1 MEIKDLVKNIYN
13 FGEEYIPDILENF
26 KNNAEIDKTLT
37 YIFIKAFYMHCVKL
51 YLFNNK
57 KMEIFDELYNEY
69 KNVLIEYYRND
80 YEIPNELIEEIKN
93 AFDKSYEMVESLNF
107 NDIDDSYEFRH
118 HIIIAFGL
126 LRNILERKSKSA
138 IREDVFDNYISK
150 IKTKSEEIIDYIES
164 NL

>member
-37 YIFIKAFYMHCVKL
+37 YI
-51 YLFNNK
+51 
-57 KMEIFDELYNEY
+57 
-69 KNVLIEYYRND
+69 VLIEYYRND
-80 YEIPNELIEEIKN
+80 YVIPNELIEEIKN

>member
-69 KNVLIEYYRND
+69 KNVLIEYYKND
-80 YEIPNELIEEIKN
+80 SEISMELIEEIKN

-138 IREDVFDNYISK
+138 IREDVFDNYISRFK
-150 IKTKSEEIIDYIES
+150 SKSEELIDYLES